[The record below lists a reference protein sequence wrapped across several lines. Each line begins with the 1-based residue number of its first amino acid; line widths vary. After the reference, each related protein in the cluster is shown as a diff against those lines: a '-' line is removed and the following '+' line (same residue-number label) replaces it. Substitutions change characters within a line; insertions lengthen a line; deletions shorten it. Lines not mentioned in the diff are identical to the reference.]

1 MISKSRLRGWV
12 EDARSDAREGPV
24 TVVGRLLRFAV
35 LAAKKFN
42 RDNCFQRASALGFAT
57 LISLIPLLVLF
68 FSLAGA
74 FGEGDKIIAWVR
86 DTGFR
91 YLAPD
96 FQKDLDEFLVQNISK
111 SAFAQGKTG
120 LVYFGAVVGLLL
132 AAFGM
137 ASTAERYMNV
147 IFEAPRKRSYLQ
159 KLMTFWVVLTVS
171 PFFIVLSLWVG
182 EWAFRDGS
190 FVSDLR
196 RAAPFLGTAVD
207 LLTPT
212 IIGFL
217 GFTSLYLALPAATV
231 RTKSAAFGGAAAVV
245 LWEVVRRS
253 FFLYVERQATVTSLY
268 GKLAALPLFLVW
280 IYIIWVVVLFGATLA
295 FVHQHQG
302 ALHRRE
308 RSHRRGGR
316 KHSMPGLALA
326 YLKRLADAHAEGREP
341 PDLPTLT
348 AAWDADGVAL
358 KEIAESLADD
368 GWIVEDARAT
378 DRYVLAKAPDLIDRA
393 AVAAKF
399 LETQFPAEFDAARAR
414 RVDLSKADPEAQMAK
429 AWSAALAALSGPA
442 PEPNT

>member
-196 RAAPFLGTAVD
+196 RAAPFLGTASSA
-207 LLTPT
+207 LRPS
-212 IIGFL
+212 
-217 GFTSLYLALPAATV
+217 TSRCPRRRSGRSRRL
-231 RTKSAAFGGAAAVV
+231 SAARRRSSFGRSSGAPSSSTSNAKRPSRASTASSPRCRSFSSGSTSSGSSCSSARRSRSSTNTKARSIEGSARIEGAAANT
-245 LWEVVRRS
+245 RCRGSRS
-253 FFLYVERQATVTSLY
+253 
-268 GKLAALPLFLVW
+268 
-280 IYIIWVVVLFGATLA
+280 
-295 FVHQHQG
+295 
-302 ALHRRE
+302 
-308 RSHRRGGR
+308 
-316 KHSMPGLALA
+316 
-326 YLKRLADAHAEGREP
+326 
-341 PDLPTLT
+341 LT
-348 AAWDADGVAL
+348 
-358 KEIAESLADD
+358 
-368 GWIVEDARAT
+368 
-378 DRYVLAKAPDLIDRA
+378 
-393 AVAAKF
+393 
-399 LETQFPAEFDAARAR
+399 
-414 RVDLSKADPEAQMAK
+414 
-429 AWSAALAALSGPA
+429 
-442 PEPNT
+442 